1 MNSCKDM
8 CKWPKMI
15 YSLPA
20 IVALMLIPLVFD
32 HDSQSLMHGSMVLA
46 SDDGGHASGGH
57 SGGGHSAG
65 GHSGGGHSAGGG
77 RGGYSSGGGR
87 DSDYGKGAASN
98 KRNPAADQRSGE
110 RASDPDAERGVGYHG
125 GTSLESKVLRG
136 GGSGGHSGSHTD
148 GETDDHTDHDHTDDE
163 SHDDDS
169 HSSGSKGNKPPNA
182 GGEDD
187 HEH

>member
-1 MNSCKDM
+1 MNSCKDKR
-8 CKWPKMI
+8 KWPEMMF
-15 YSLPA
+15 SLPA
-20 IVALMLIPLVFD
+20 IVALMLVPLVFD
-32 HDSQSLMHGSMVLA
+32 HGPQSLMHGGMVLA

-65 GHSGGGHSAGGG
+65 GGRSSAGS

-87 DSDYGKGAASN
+87 DSGYGKGAASN
-98 KRNPAADQRSGE
+98 KGNTAADQRGGG
-110 RASDPDAERGVGYHG
+110 RAVDPDAERGVGYHG

-148 GETDDHTDHDHTDDE
+148 GETDDHTDDE

-169 HSSGSKGNKPPNA
+169 HSSGSKGNKPPHA